1 MEKCIICGKNKFRT
15 VWNDKIRNSA
25 KSFTKKKEKI
35 FQCYNCDL
43 VFLKKK
49 KRILENSSLTRKI
62 FNKDNSIIEFLKFH
76 TPREKAKLNFIKKII
91 PLKNKKILESNCGA
105 GILIRNL
112 KKQSKLTAGLDN
124 NFYRNHIEKEGHKFF
139 SNLKEIQKSKIKF
152 DVIFSLSEIEHKYD
166 PINFIKDLKK
176 ILTKKGVI
184 ILRIPNYDNIY
195 AKLLGKSFF
204 KYDFR
209 ISHNFYFSEKNLD
222 LLFKKLNL
230 KIIKKDGF
238 NEYSFNHLLN
248 YIFHKKRFGKKRIMK
263 FFKESDEIFVKKN
276 IENSLSSTS
285 LIYLLK

>member
-1 MEKCIICGKNKFRT
+1 MKKCIICGEKKFRI
-15 VWNDKIRNSA
+15 VWNDKIRSSA
-25 KSFTKKKEKI
+25 KNFTKKKEKI
-35 FQCYNCDL
+35 FQCYNCNL

-49 KRILENSSLTRKI
+49 RRILENSSLTRKI

-91 PLKNKKILESNCGA
+91 PLKNKRILESNCGA
-105 GILIRNL
+105 GILISDL

-124 NFYRNHIEKEGHKFF
+124 KFYRNHIEKEGHKFF
-139 SNLKEIQKSKIKF
+139 SNLKEVQKSNIKF
-152 DVIFSLSEIEHKYD
+152 DVVFSLSEIEHKYD
-166 PINFIKDLKK
+166 PVSFIKNLKK

-209 ISHNFYFSEKNLD
+209 VSHNFYFSEKNLD

-248 YIFHKKRFGKKRIMK
+248 YVFHKKRFGEKKLMK
-263 FFKESDEIFVKKN
+263 FFKKSDEIFVKKN

>member
-1 MEKCIICGKNKFRT
+1 MKKCIICGKKKFKI
-15 VWNDKIRNSA
+15 VWNDRIRNA
-25 KSFTKKKEKI
+25 ANNFTKKKEKI
-35 FQCYNCDL
+35 FQCLNCNL
-43 VFLKKK
+43 VFLKQ
-49 KRILENSSLTRKI
+49 KRKILENSSLTRNI
-62 FNKDNSIIEFLKFH
+62 FNKDNSIKEFLKFH
-76 TPREKAKLNFIKKII
+76 NPREKAKLKFIKKII

-105 GILIRNL
+105 GILINNL

-124 NFYRNHIEKEGHKFF
+124 KFYRNHIESEGHKFF

-166 PINFIKDLKK
+166 PIGFIKNLKK
-176 ILTKKGVI
+176 ILSRKGAI

-204 KYDFR
+204 RYDFR

-222 LLFKKLNL
+222 HLFKKLNL

-248 YIFHKKRFGKKRIMK
+248 YVFHKKRFGKKKIMK
-263 FFKESDEIFVKKN
+263 FFKKSDEIFVKKN